1 MKNNLY
7 VKRDPKH
14 YLKIINN
21 LTNKHHSSSMK
32 IFPQEDIRSTSS
44 TKVNLDNYNKSN
56 TYNKS
61 FQLNFDKYPLNDFTY
76 NSSSSKTKEI
86 TNEDITSDDNNNNS
100 TYDNNFRNK
109 YNFKLYD
116 YFVKNRRRI
125 NKKKMKHSYSYIDT
139 EKIKDILKTKKNNEQ
154 LLLIRKQNNKIEQ
167 MYHILES
174 KDKEINILQNE
185 NNSLYKYKIA
195 VNKYE
200 NSLLKTKNDLKNV
213 IEEITGYKNAA
224 KELQQELNMTK
235 TENKNLYI
243 SNENMIKQIDILE
256 NDNDFLKNKNEELSE
271 KISYL
276 EEKSTKLENEN
287 IHMGEEIKKLNDT
300 NIGLNKLINKK
311 EEEILYLQ
319 KENTDYHKELRHLK
333 NTDLTVEQKMNTII
347 NKNSE
352 LINVNNILNNKYKTL
367 KLNINDIFNNFIEQ
381 IMKLFNKNEERI
393 KHILNNDNDFK
404 VLDQNILFNFEL
416 SNNNLSAIEE
426 IPILTNIEIVY
437 NKIKK
442 FIEINLENYQKLKA
456 KFNNK
461 ISEYNNTLNYMNNNI
476 NTLNKE
482 LSILKEKNTILST
495 QYENQNKISETTT
508 INSNNNSNN
517 NSIIGNQLYVKFN
530 MIIDFINNFYKNILS
545 NYNNISSK
553 VISNGKIFLP
563 KIESI
568 KNNGK
573 EHNNNENNVKEI
585 IIEAEKIFNN
595 YYEYIIYLIEEM
607 HKINNIKKENNFLK
621 NEKKEYI
628 LTVDKLKN
636 EINKIKIDNQNQINN
651 IKVKYDLNLK
661 EQIKD
666 IDDKNQNVIKNLNN
680 LLKIKEEEI
689 SNVNKNYTMLYTQ
702 YKQILK
708 NKTISENK
716 Q

>member
-1 MKNNLY
+1 
-7 VKRDPKH
+7 
-14 YLKIINN
+14 
-21 LTNKHHSSSMK
+21 
-32 IFPQEDIRSTSS
+32 
-44 TKVNLDNYNKSN
+44 
-56 TYNKS
+56 
-61 FQLNFDKYPLNDFTY
+61 
-76 NSSSSKTKEI
+76 
-86 TNEDITSDDNNNNS
+86 
-100 TYDNNFRNK
+100 
-109 YNFKLYD
+109 
-116 YFVKNRRRI
+116 
-125 NKKKMKHSYSYIDT
+125 
-139 EKIKDILKTKKNNEQ
+139 
-154 LLLIRKQNNKIEQ
+154 
-167 MYHILES
+167 
-174 KDKEINILQNE
+174 
-185 NNSLYKYKIA
+185 
-195 VNKYE
+195 
-200 NSLLKTKNDLKNV
+200 
-213 IEEITGYKNAA
+213 
-224 KELQQELNMTK
+224 
-235 TENKNLYI
+235 
-243 SNENMIKQIDILE
+243 
-256 NDNDFLKNKNEELSE
+256 
-271 KISYL
+271 
-276 EEKSTKLENEN
+276 
-287 IHMGEEIKKLNDT
+287 
-300 NIGLNKLINKK
+300 
-311 EEEILYLQ
+311 
-319 KENTDYHKELRHLK
+319 
-333 NTDLTVEQKMNTII
+333 
-347 NKNSE
+347 
-352 LINVNNILNNKYKTL
+352 
-367 KLNINDIFNNFIEQ
+367 
-381 IMKLFNKNEERI
+381 
-393 KHILNNDNDFK
+393 
-404 VLDQNILFNFEL
+404 LDQNILFNFEL

>member
-1 MKNNLY
+1 MKSNLY

-44 TKVNLDNYNKSN
+44 TKVNLENYNKSN

>member
-1 MKNNLY
+1 MKNNFY
-7 VKRDPKH
+7 IKKDPKH
-14 YLKIINN
+14 YLNIIKN
-21 LTNKHHSSSMK
+21 LTNKHHSNSMK
-32 IFPQEDIRSTSS
+32 IFPQEDIHSTSS
-44 TKVNLDNYNKSN
+44 TKVNLGNYSTNNK
-56 TYNKS
+56 YNKS
-61 FQLNFDKYPLNDFTY
+61 FQLNFDKYPLNDFSY
-76 NSSSSKTKEI
+76 NSSYSKNKEK
-86 TNEDITSDDNNNNS
+86 TNEDISSDYHNNS
-100 TYDNNFRNK
+100 TDKNYRNK
-109 YNFKLYD
+109 YNYKLYD
-116 YFVKNRRRI
+116 YFVKNRRKI
-125 NKKKMKHSYSYIDT
+125 NKKKIKHSNSYIDT
-139 EKIKDILKTKKNNEQ
+139 EKIKDILQTKKNNDQ
-154 LLLIRKQNNKIEQ
+154 LLLIKKQNNKIDQ
-167 MYHILES
+167 MYNILES
-174 KDKEINILQNE
+174 KDKEINILQKE

-195 VNKYE
+195 LNKYE
-200 NSLLKTKNDLKNV
+200 NSLLKTKIDLKNV
-213 IEEITGYKNAA
+213 IEEIAQYKNAA

-256 NDNDFLKNKNEELSE
+256 KENDFLKNKNEELTD

-276 EEKSTKLENEN
+276 EEKN
-287 IHMGEEIKKLNDT
+287 IVMQNDDFHMGEEIKKLNDI
-300 NIGLNKLINKK
+300 NIGLNKLIKKK

-319 KENTDYHKELRHLK
+319 KENTEYHNELRYLK
-333 NTDLTVEQKMNTII
+333 KTDLTAEQKLN
-347 NKNSE
+347 NLLHKNSE
-352 LINVNNILNNKYKTL
+352 LINVNNLLNNKYENL
-367 KLNINDIFNNFIEQ
+367 KININEIFNNFIEK
-381 IMKLFNKNEERI
+381 IMKLFNKNEEYI
-393 KHILNNDNDFK
+393 KQVLNNDTEFK
-404 VLDQNILFNFEL
+404 ILDKNILFNFEL

-426 IPILTNIEIVY
+426 IPILTNIELVF

-442 FIEINLENYQKLKA
+442 FIEINLENYQKLKV
-456 KFNNK
+456 KFNDKINDYNK
-461 ISEYNNTLNYMNNNI
+461 TLNYMNNNI
-476 NTLNKE
+476 NSLNKE
-482 LSILKEKNTILST
+482 ISILKEKNIILTT

-508 INSNNNSNN
+508 INSNSNSNN

-530 MIIDFINNFYKNILS
+530 MTIDFINDFYKNILT

-563 KIESI
+563 KIETI
-568 KNNGK
+568 KKNGN
-573 EHNNNENNVKEI
+573 EHKNNENNVKKI

-595 YYEYIIYLIEEM
+595 YYEYIIYLIEEL
-607 HKINNIKKENNFLK
+607 HKINNIKKENNILK
-621 NEKKEYI
+621 NEKSEYI

-661 EQIKD
+661 EQVKD

-689 SNVNKNYTMLYTQ
+689 VNVNKNYTMLYTQ

>member
-1 MKNNLY
+1 
-7 VKRDPKH
+7 
-14 YLKIINN
+14 
-21 LTNKHHSSSMK
+21 
-32 IFPQEDIRSTSS
+32 
-44 TKVNLDNYNKSN
+44 
-56 TYNKS
+56 
-61 FQLNFDKYPLNDFTY
+61 
-76 NSSSSKTKEI
+76 
-86 TNEDITSDDNNNNS
+86 
-100 TYDNNFRNK
+100 
-109 YNFKLYD
+109 
-116 YFVKNRRRI
+116 
-125 NKKKMKHSYSYIDT
+125 
-139 EKIKDILKTKKNNEQ
+139 
-154 LLLIRKQNNKIEQ
+154 
-167 MYHILES
+167 
-174 KDKEINILQNE
+174 
-185 NNSLYKYKIA
+185 
-195 VNKYE
+195 
-200 NSLLKTKNDLKNV
+200 
-213 IEEITGYKNAA
+213 
-224 KELQQELNMTK
+224 
-235 TENKNLYI
+235 
-243 SNENMIKQIDILE
+243 
-256 NDNDFLKNKNEELSE
+256 
-271 KISYL
+271 
-276 EEKSTKLENEN
+276 
-287 IHMGEEIKKLNDT
+287 
-300 NIGLNKLINKK
+300 
-311 EEEILYLQ
+311 
-319 KENTDYHKELRHLK
+319 
-333 NTDLTVEQKMNTII
+333 
-347 NKNSE
+347 
-352 LINVNNILNNKYKTL
+352 
-367 KLNINDIFNNFIEQ
+367 
-381 IMKLFNKNEERI
+381 
-393 KHILNNDNDFK
+393 
-404 VLDQNILFNFEL
+404 LDQNILFNFEL

-442 FIEINLENYQKLKA
+442 FIEINLENYQKLKV

-461 ISEYNNTLNYMNNNI
+461 INEYNNTLNYMNNNI